1 MAVKIL
7 IKRHVPEE
15 KAREIIPLVREM
27 RSLATKNE
35 GYISGETL
43 RNLERPEEFM
53 VISTWQSSQ
62 DWKQWLKSEDRKKVQ
77 DKIDALLG
85 GETEYDI
92 YHYGFKE

>member
-1 MAVKIL
+1 MAVKIF
-7 IKRHVPEE
+7 IKRQVPEE
-15 KAREIIPLVREM
+15 KAREIIPLVRQM
-27 RSLATKNE
+27 RSLATNHE

-62 DWKQWLKSEDRKKVQ
+62 DWREWIKSEGRKGIQ
-77 DKIDALLG
+77 DKIDSLLG

-92 YHYGFKE
+92 FHYGFKE

>member
-27 RSLATKNE
+27 RSMATKNE

-62 DWKQWLKSEDRKKVQ
+62 DWKEWLRSDDRKKVQ

-92 YHYGFKE
+92 FHYGFKE

>member
-1 MAVKIL
+1 MAVKIF
-7 IKRHVPEE
+7 IKRQVPEE

-27 RSLATKNE
+27 RSLATNHE

-62 DWKQWLKSEDRKKVQ
+62 DWKEWIKSEGRKEIQ
-77 DKIDALLG
+77 GKIDSLLG
-85 GETEYDI
+85 GETEYQI
-92 YHYGFKE
+92 FHYGFKE

>member
-62 DWKQWLKSEDRKKVQ
+62 DWKEWLRSDDRKKVQ
-77 DKIDALLG
+77 DKIDTLLG

-92 YHYGFKE
+92 FHYGFKE

>member
-1 MAVKIL
+1 MAVKIF
-7 IKRHVPEE
+7 IKRQVPEE

-27 RSLATKNE
+27 RSLATIHE

-62 DWKQWLKSEDRKKVQ
+62 DWKEWIKSEGRKAIQ
-77 DKIDALLG
+77 GKIDSLLG
-85 GETEYDI
+85 GETEYQI
-92 YHYGFKE
+92 FHYGFKE

>member
-1 MAVKIL
+1 MAVKVF

-15 KAREIIPLVREM
+15 KAMELIPLVRQM
-27 RSLATKNE
+27 RGLATNHE

-62 DWKQWLKSEDRKKVQ
+62 DWKAWLKSEGRKGIQ
-77 DKIDALLG
+77 DKIDSLLG
-85 GETEYDI
+85 G
-92 YHYGFKE
+92 

>member
-62 DWKQWLKSEDRKKVQ
+62 DWKEWLGSEDRKKVQ

-92 YHYGFKE
+92 FHYGFKE

>member
-62 DWKQWLKSEDRKKVQ
+62 DWKEWLRSDDRNKVQ

-92 YHYGFKE
+92 FHYGFKE

>member
-1 MAVKIL
+1 MAVKIF
-7 IKRHVPEE
+7 IKRQVPEE

-27 RSLATKNE
+27 RSLATNHE

-62 DWKQWLKSEDRKKVQ
+62 DWKEWIKSEGRQ
-77 DKIDALLG
+77 EIQGKIDSLLG
-85 GETEYDI
+85 GETEYQI
-92 YHYGFKE
+92 FHYGFKE

>member
-62 DWKQWLKSEDRKKVQ
+62 DWKEWLRSDDRNKVQ
-77 DKIDALLG
+77 GKIDALLG

-92 YHYGFKE
+92 FHYGFKE